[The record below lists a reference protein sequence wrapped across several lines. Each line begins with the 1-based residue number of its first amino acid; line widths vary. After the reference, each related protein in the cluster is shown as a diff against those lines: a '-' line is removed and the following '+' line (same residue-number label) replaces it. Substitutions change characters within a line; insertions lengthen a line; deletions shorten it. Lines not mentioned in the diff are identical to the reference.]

1 MKIKV
6 KQSVCRTFLT
16 TVILAS
22 AVATTEAASITNSGA
37 GLSLTSAGAWIG
49 GVAPGPNDIAVFD
62 FNTTATTASAA
73 TNALGANATWAGI
86 KVLNPSVPIQIS
98 SGNTLT
104 LNGTNAIGVD
114 LSAATTGMTLACPV
128 VMSTTTASQSW
139 WVTNGQTLNVTGVIS
154 GGGTNGGLTLNNGG
168 TTNGAIILNAA
179 NTFNIGV
186 FANGGTIYFPNNASF
201 GTGVVTNN
209 SAIFNTD
216 VAPSTGN
223 SYPNAF
229 WFFGPNCVLDMTNT
243 QANTT
248 FQGAWSGP
256 GTLLITN
263 MGGNSTLTC
272 GAAAAGENM
281 NAFSGQ
287 INLAPVLFNGQASA
301 GTFRF
306 NSGATVNTGSPN
318 AGFNLGG
325 VPGGVA
331 GGAILNCRNNGTI
344 NLGELRG
351 GPFSVLGGSRSTAGT
366 TFYSVGGLNTSTTF
380 YGIISNFNSTDLAG
394 LAKVGSGN
402 LTLAGNNLAATGGP
416 LVISGGEL
424 IIGDGNADGTLTATP
439 VTVTSPGALVF
450 NRPDNIV
457 ITNGISGT
465 GAVILT
471 GGGAVGYAG
480 PANWTGPTL
489 VSNGNFVLAQGSLV
503 TGSIYVGPGST
514 FDDSQS
520 PFVFNQNLSGSGTV
534 INPAVGVHPF
544 TVSLGGVIAPSSP
557 TGGAGTLSIVNGLSE
572 TGGAVNTLSLSTPA
586 GANDLIKVTGNV
598 SFSGVN
604 SLLLSGFGGVA
615 PANGVYPLITYTG
628 TLTGSAANFLVEAI
642 GFQAVVTNITT
653 TTPKSLAVIVSP
665 ASRPP
670 ANLVWSGAGGPNW
683 DSSTVSWLSS
693 GSPVTFLPGDTVLFS
708 DAGAN
713 PTVNLA
719 APLLLPI
726 ATVVSNNAEQYT
738 FTGSGQLTGPFS
750 VTKLNS
756 GLLTILNTNS
766 YTGPTLIRGGVLE
779 VTNINPSGINSAIG
793 AASSA
798 PANLVV
804 SNGTFRYSGPSAIL
818 DHGMTTLGSGGLDV
832 TNVNTF
838 LTNNGLV
845 TGTGT
850 LVKTGAGT
858 LVVAGDNTY
867 AGGTVISN
875 GEIYLS
881 ANNANNN
888 NGTVSAF
895 GATTAPVTFQGANGI
910 LSLYGG
916 DLATLSDVAPGL
928 GSLANYYAATFNS
941 FYNPLVVPAG
951 QSGTLILYPRT
962 PGGTAAVSGLLSTL
976 TGAGT
981 MNVEVNYVRSWISAD
996 WSAFTG
1002 TINVISLN
1010 PSQGASWTG
1019 SEYTDEFGI
1028 NNSTGLPNAIL
1039 NLEDNTVLCSTLTAG
1054 ARISIGELNGTV
1066 FSSVGPAVNGQ
1077 AGPTW
1082 VIGAKQTATTTNTF
1096 AGAILADNSFSWS
1109 TLAGTT
1115 SLIKVGAGTQI
1126 LSGQN
1131 SYQGST
1137 TISNGTLI
1145 IADPGSMGYNFNGP
1159 GSYSGNITNLG
1170 SFITQTVN
1178 YPPVLAG
1185 VISGAGSL
1193 TDGAGSLYLTAANT
1207 YTGYTL
1213 ITNGATL
1220 FLQTNGSILNSS
1232 NIIVANNSYLDF
1244 TGDNA
1249 SPTPLGTNQI
1259 LTGTGTIRPNSGL
1272 TTAFGS
1278 VITPSAE
1285 VQANAGIMTIA
1296 GSLTAVSGTSAD
1308 FALSTSHSGV
1318 NDQVQVSGAMTAYGA
1333 TIHIAAPNTSA
1344 SLDTTSDY
1352 VLFAP
1357 TSFTGSINT
1366 APVWDVRP
1374 ANAANFVVVTT
1385 GNSVKL
1391 HALTGGVTLPSLS
1404 GGIVPASAL
1413 RNQTV
1418 TLTVTNVIGSN
1429 PDPNPPTV
1437 NLGQYGGASSVAMS
1451 TTGTANVFTL
1461 SYTVPASAPPGV
1473 VTLPVTITDGSGL
1486 SDTISVPFNVVASTE
1501 VWSGLGPDGNWDDN
1515 ADWASGAAPGYVG
1528 DSLIFAGTTGLSPVI
1543 DQNYSLAGLSFSNNA
1558 GRFNINSSG
1567 GSILTILPNAGV
1579 TNNNTANVE
1588 TLNVPITISGTTYFN
1603 AASNNL
1609 VISNAIA
1616 GSGTLTSTATNAA
1629 VSTNLVTLGGSN
1641 TFTGNIAVLSGTLSI
1656 GPGGALNNNANPPAV
1671 GSSFVNNIAVSTNAT
1686 FNYGS
1691 TNTETLNGTVSGTG
1705 NLNAV
1710 GLAAYSQIYSN
1721 GSLYLPSSNTFT
1733 GNITISNEFVSDLNV
1748 ENVTGPTGGGLGNPN
1763 FANRVVTIN
1772 SNGVLSL
1779 DASGGNE
1786 FGGGSSA
1793 PSLAF
1798 TVNGGGVMQITSGNA
1813 TIGALTLNGGT
1824 LFIKSSASLQ
1834 YEPIELGNNLASGGT
1849 APSLITNAVDGAGA
1863 GVNLGVNSATG
1874 QTTITVG
1881 STGSAAADLTVAVP
1895 MADGGGIAPPGSVR
1909 GIIKAGTGRLLVTD
1923 ENLYHGVTS
1932 INAGTLSLGSAEYA
1946 GTSGPLGV
1954 SAAINPGSITFG
1966 GGALQFSSVN
1976 QNDYSG
1982 RFSTAS
1988 GQLFKFD
1995 TAGQNITFATP
2006 LASVGGTLTKVG
2018 LGVLS
2023 LSGNNS
2029 YSGATTISNGTLALL
2044 SGATI
2049 SSSSS
2054 ITVLGGTILDL
2065 SQISS
2070 PTLGANQALYGLGT
2084 INAGAST
2091 LGTSPGVVIA
2101 PSHERALPIGTTTI
2115 NGSLSLVA
2123 GASASFALG
2132 TTFNSPT
2139 NDSIQLNGSL
2149 TSIDGAIHIAAPSTS
2164 ANLDSSGND
2173 YVLIQAT
2180 GGVTGPFLTAPI
2192 WDVPPANSNNFVVLV
2207 TANSVNLHYV
2217 AATGTT
2223 PLLTGAVNPV
2233 SALRNQTVVLTV
2245 TNTPDSNLPNGTPVV
2260 NIAAPFGGVNNVT
2273 MTATGTANVYTA
2285 TYTVPSTAAPGL
2297 FTLPVTVADS
2307 LGITDTIGLNFT
2319 VSTSVE
2325 VWAGNGPDSLTD
2337 DNANWA
2343 SGAAP
2348 GPVGDSLLFAG
2359 TRDLT
2364 PFFDQNYTVNWLS
2377 FSNNAGAFNI
2387 TSSPGLSLTFPPSSG
2402 ITNNSSSSPEK
2413 LVDNI
2418 LATGPLTINAAS
2430 NNLTIGGQTLVTG
2443 GAVLTITGSS
2453 NTVIS
2458 NAIVDAGGLTMAGTG
2473 TATLSGSNTFPGAI
2487 TINSGGTLAL
2497 GPGGTLNDTVLA
2509 APAGYGTVG
2518 SVYGHATA
2526 IAGTLNYGGT
2536 NVQTLTGVISGA
2548 GGLNAVGIGT
2558 PPPTNAT
2565 LVLTA
2570 FNSYTGNMLISNAW
2584 VSDPV
2589 EQTGS
2594 SATAGLGNMTFAGR
2608 VITIASNGV
2617 LSLDANGSIPPG
2629 AGNGGNEFGPG
2640 SVTGI
2645 FFRLVVNQG
2654 GILQNTYNNVTIA
2667 SLDLNGG
2674 EVMCC
2679 SNVNTAEYMSF
2690 EIGGSVNV
2698 AGTAPSLFTNYGPI
2712 YTNSGIN
2719 LGVNTSGTQTSFNVS
2734 ATGSAGPDLTM
2745 AVAMADAG
2753 NIAYGSATNGFS
2765 KNGAGRMLLA
2775 GTNLYHG
2782 ITTLNAGTLTLG
2794 VPETPGF
2801 GGPLGIACT
2810 NAGQIQMQ
2818 GGILQYSAANQTDY
2832 SVAFS
2837 TAAFQQYN
2845 IDTAGQSITFAT
2857 PLVSSAA
2864 QLTKLGAG
2872 TLTLTAPET
2881 YTGSTTVSNG
2891 ILALG
2896 AGSSLNAAS
2905 SIILAAG
2912 GTFDVSQ
2919 SSFTLQAP
2927 ATITASGTATP
2938 AAISGSVSL
2947 GSQGIILN
2955 YDGSHPALTISSGT
2969 LTLNGNAFTV
2979 NGAVLPAGTYTIVT
2993 QAVGNISSFGTLT
3006 VTGTAVPVGSTV
3018 AVSGGAV
3025 QLTVP
3030 SGIPTV
3036 GTNLVFS
3043 VTGSTINFSWPSS
3056 YLGFA
3061 LQSNS
3066 VNIASNAFWFP
3077 ISGSTGVTNESLPIL
3092 TTGSVFYRMQHP

>member
-1 MKIKV
+1 M
-6 KQSVCRTFLT
+6 
-16 TVILAS
+16 
-22 AVATTEAASITNSGA
+22 
-37 GLSLTSAGAWIG
+37 
-49 GVAPGPNDIAVFD
+49 GP
-62 FNTTATTASAA
+62 
-73 TNALGANATWAGI
+73 
-86 KVLNPSVPIQIS
+86 
-98 SGNTLT
+98 
-104 LNGTNAIGVD
+104 
-114 LSAATTGMTLACPV
+114 
-128 VMSTTTASQSW
+128 
-139 WVTNGQTLNVTGVIS
+139 
-154 GGGTNGGLTLNNGG
+154 
-168 TTNGAIILNAA
+168 
-179 NTFNIGV
+179 
-186 FANGGTIYFPNNASF
+186 
-201 GTGVVTNN
+201 
-209 SAIFNTD
+209 
-216 VAPSTGN
+216 
-223 SYPNAF
+223 
-229 WFFGPNCVLDMTNT
+229 
-243 QANTT
+243 
-248 FQGAWSGP
+248 
-256 GTLLITN
+256 
-263 MGGNSTLTC
+263 NSTLTC

-287 INLAPVLFNGQASA
+287 INLAPVLFNGLASA

-306 NSGATVNTGSPN
+306 NSGATVNTGSPT

-380 YGIISNFNSTDLAG
+380 YGIVSNFSSTDLAG

-402 LTLAGNNLAATGGP
+402 LTLTGINYGATGGP

-480 PANWTGPTL
+480 GTNWTGPTL
-489 VSNGNFVLAQGSLV
+489 VSNGDFVLAEGNLV
-503 TGSIYVGPGST
+503 TGSIYVGPNST

-520 PFVFNQNLSGSGTV
+520 PFVFNQTLSGSGTV
-534 INPAVGVHPF
+534 INPAVGVYPF
-544 TVSLGGVIAPSSP
+544 TVSLGGVIAPASP
-557 TGGAGTLSIVNGLSE
+557 TGGAATLSIVNGLSE

-586 GANDLIKVTGNV
+586 GANDLIQVTGNV

-653 TTPKSLAVIVSP
+653 TTPKSIAVIVSP

-693 GSPVTFLPGDTVLFS
+693 GSPVTFLPGDSVLFS

-738 FTGSGQLTGPFS
+738 FTGGGQLTGPFS

-756 GLLTILNTNS
+756 GVLTILNTNS

-818 DHGMTTLGSGGLDV
+818 DHGIMTLGSGGLDV

-845 TGTGT
+845 TGSGT
-850 LVKTGAGT
+850 FVKTGAGT
-858 LVVAGDNTY
+858 LVVAGDNSY
-867 AGGTVISN
+867 VGGTVISN
-875 GEIYLS
+875 GEIYLA
-881 ANNANNN
+881 ANNANNF

-895 GATTAPVTFQGANGI
+895 GATNTPVTFQGANGI

-916 DLATLSDVAPGL
+916 DINTLSGPAPGF
-928 GSLANYYAATFNS
+928 GSQANYYAATFNS

-951 QSGTLILYPRT
+951 QSGTLIMYPRT
-962 PGGTAAVSGLLSTL
+962 TGGTAAVSGLLSTL

-981 MNVEVNYVRSWISAD
+981 MNVEVNYVRSWFSGD

-1002 TINVISLN
+1002 TINVISVD
-1010 PSQGASWTG
+1010 PYQGASWSG

-1039 NLEDNTVLCSTLTAG
+1039 NLGDYTVLCSTLTAG
-1054 ARISIGELNGTV
+1054 AKISIGQLNGTAY
-1066 FSSVGPAVNGQ
+1066 SSIGPAVNGQ
-1077 AGPTW
+1077 PGPTW
-1082 VIGAKQTATTTNTF
+1082 VIGGKQTAATINTF
-1096 AGAILADNSFSWS
+1096 AGAILADNSYSWS

-1115 SLIKVGAGTQI
+1115 SLIKLGAGTQI

-1131 SYQGST
+1131 TYQGST

-1145 IADPGSMGYNFNGP
+1145 LADPGAMGYNFGGTN
-1159 GSYSGNITNLG
+1159 SVYSGNITNLG
-1170 SFITQTVN
+1170 SFITQTMD
-1178 YPPVLAG
+1178 YPPFLAG
-1185 VISGAGSL
+1185 VISGSGSL
-1193 TDGAGSLYLTAANT
+1193 TAGAGTLYLTAANT

-1213 ITNGATL
+1213 VTNGATL
-1220 FLQTNGSILNSS
+1220 FVQTNGSILNSS
-1232 NIIVANNSYLDF
+1232 NIIVANSSYLDF
-1244 TGDNA
+1244 TLDNA

-1285 VQANAGIMTIA
+1285 VQANAGTMTIA
-1296 GSLTAVSGTSAD
+1296 GALTLVSGSSAD
-1308 FALSTSHSGV
+1308 FALSTLHSGV
-1318 NDQVQVSGAMTAYGA
+1318 NDQVQVNGAMTAYGA
-1333 TIHIAAPNTSA
+1333 TIHIAAPSTSA
-1344 SLDTTSDY
+1344 ILDTTSDY
-1352 VLFAP
+1352 VLFTA
-1357 TSFTGSINT
+1357 TSFSGSVNT
-1366 APVWDVRP
+1366 APVWDVKP
-1374 ANAANFVVVTT
+1374 QNYASFVVVTT

-1391 HALTGGVTLPSLS
+1391 HALTAGFSLPSLS
-1404 GGIVPASAL
+1404 GAVFPASAL

-1418 TLTVTNVIGSN
+1418 VLTVTNVPGSN

-1461 SYTVPASAPPGV
+1461 SYTVSAAAPPGV
-1473 VTLPVTITDGSGL
+1473 VSLPVTITDGSGL
-1486 SDTISVPFNVVASTE
+1486 SDSISVPFNVVASTE

-1515 ADWASGAAPGYVG
+1515 ANWASGAAPGYVG

-1543 DQNYSLAGLSFSNNA
+1543 DQNYTLAGLSFSNNA
-1558 GRFNINSSG
+1558 GLFNINSSP

-1579 TNNNTANVE
+1579 TNNNGTNVE
-1588 TLNVPITISGTTYFN
+1588 TLNVPITILGTTYFN

-1616 GSGTLTSTATNAA
+1616 GSGALTSTATNAA

-1641 TFTGNIAVLSGTLSI
+1641 IFTGNIAVLSGTLSI
-1656 GPGGALNNNANPPAV
+1656 GPGGALNNNATPPAV

-1691 TNTETLNGTVSGTG
+1691 TNTETLNGIITGTG

-1710 GLAAYSQIYSN
+1710 GLAPYSQIYSN

-1786 FGGGSSA
+1786 FGGGASA

-1798 TVNGGGVMQITSGNA
+1798 TVNAGGVMQITSGNA
-1813 TIGALTLNGGT
+1813 TIGTLTLNGGT
-1824 LFIKSSASLQ
+1824 LFIKSSASLE

-1849 APSLITNAVDGAGA
+1849 APSLITNAVDGSGA
-1863 GVNLGVNSATG
+1863 GVNLGVNTSSG

-1895 MADGGGIAPPGSVR
+1895 MADGGGIATPGSVR

-1923 ENLYHGVTS
+1923 QNVYHGITA
-1932 INAGTLSLGSAEYA
+1932 INAGTLSLGSVENA

-2006 LASVGGTLTKVG
+2006 LASIGGTLTKVG

-2065 SQISS
+2065 SQITS

-2084 INAGAST
+2084 INAGTST

-2101 PSHERALPIGTTTI
+2101 PSHERALPIGRTTI
-2115 NGSLSLVA
+2115 NGNLSLVA

-2149 TSIDGAIHIAAPSTS
+2149 TSIDGAIHIAAPSS
-2164 ANLDSSGND
+2164 SVNLDISGSD

-2180 GGVTGPFLTAPI
+2180 GSVTGPFLTAPI

-2217 AATGTT
+2217 ATTGTT
-2223 PLLTGAVNPV
+2223 PLLTGAVSPV

-2273 MTATGTANVYTA
+2273 MTATGSANVYTA
-2285 TYTVPSTAAPGL
+2285 SYTVPSTAAPGL

-2307 LGITDTIGLNFT
+2307 VGITDTIGLSFT

-2325 VWAGNGPDSLTD
+2325 VWAGNGPDSNSD

-2359 TRDLT
+2359 TTRLT
-2364 PFFDQNYTVNWLS
+2364 PFIDQNYSVNWLS

-2402 ITNNSSSSPEK
+2402 ITNNSHGSPET

-2430 NNLTIGGQTLVTG
+2430 NNLTIGGQTLDNG
-2443 GAVLTITGSS
+2443 GALLTITGPS

-2458 NAIVDAGGLTMAGTG
+2458 NAIIDVGGLTMSGTG
-2473 TATLSGSNTFPGAI
+2473 TATLGGSNTFPGTI

-2518 SVYGHATA
+2518 SVYGNATA

-2548 GGLNAVGIGT
+2548 GSLNAVGIGT

-2570 FNSYTGNMLISNAW
+2570 FNSQTGNWLISNAW

-2594 SATAGLGNMTFAGR
+2594 PTTSGLGNMTFAGR

-2617 LSLDANGSIPPG
+2617 LSLDANGSIPSG

-2640 SVTGI
+2640 SETGI
-2645 FFRLVVNQG
+2645 FFLLVVNQG
-2654 GILQNTYNNVTIA
+2654 GILQNTYNNVTIG
-2667 SLDLNGG
+2667 SINLNGG

-2698 AGTAPSLFTNYGPI
+2698 AGTAPSLFTNYGPN

-2719 LGVNTSGTQTSFNVS
+2719 LGVNTSGTQTGFNVS
-2734 ATGSAGPDLTM
+2734 RTGSAGPDLIM

-2753 NIAYGSATNGFS
+2753 NIAYGSAANGFT
-2765 KNGAGRMLLA
+2765 KNGPGTMLLA

-2845 IDTAGQSITFAT
+2845 IDTAGQNITFAT

-2872 TLTLTAPET
+2872 TLTLTAPES

-2938 AAISGSVSL
+2938 AAIVGSVSL
-2947 GSQGIILN
+2947 GSQRIILN
-2955 YDGSHPALTISSGT
+2955 YDGSHPALTISTGT

-2993 QAVGNISSFGTLT
+2993 QVVGNISSFGALT
-3006 VTGTAVPVGSTV
+3006 VSGTAVPVGSTV
-3018 AVSGGAV
+3018 AVSNGAV

-3030 SGIPTV
+3030 STIPTV

-3043 VTGSTINFSWPSS
+3043 VSGSTINFSWPSS

-3092 TTGSVFYRMQHP
+3092 TNGSVFYRMQHP